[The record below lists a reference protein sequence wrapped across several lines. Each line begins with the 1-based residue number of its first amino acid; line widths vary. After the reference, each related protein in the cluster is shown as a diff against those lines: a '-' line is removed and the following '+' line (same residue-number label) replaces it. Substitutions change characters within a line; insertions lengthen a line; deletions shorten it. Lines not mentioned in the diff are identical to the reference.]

1 MILPQGIPSQRGS
14 ISAFAER
21 LMAED
26 PPRLYL
32 PKDESRP
39 NAGALVFR
47 VGYRSEAERIAA
59 LVGPRDLGQAVDA
72 STDHALL
79 VLLGE
84 YARQLGLIK
93 RLQAVPID
101 QRQGDYTPQ
110 SKLIE
115 FLVAILA
122 GLEHLEDLN
131 QASDPLVK
139 DQAVIASW
147 GQTGFAHYSG
157 VSRTLDAAGDDTLSE
172 VIEVLE
178 TVSQPFIDAE
188 VMALA
193 RRGQALVLDADLTG
207 RKISSTSTTYPGSGF
222 GYMDG
227 EIANGFQAAITSL
240 TGGPCGRLL
249 LSSQRYSGPAQSAE
263 CLQAAV
269 QKMEQVLGLHPRRR
283 TERVQQRL
291 QTLATHLAQLQAS
304 LEAERAHQRDLFD
317 TLQAAR
323 QEEARQQAEVE
334 RWAAEFQAHGW
345 VERPHSKLAQARQ
358 REVSAQKRQSRAGR
372 DLRATAARLTKW
384 EHALAEG
391 QAQQTHLLDWLA
403 QLASDNAT
411 LLHPLTCVLR
421 VDAGFSPD
429 DNLTWLI
436 EMGYVVY
443 TKAHNGQ
450 TTAKLCRQL
459 PATVMW
465 QRVGRNAE
473 AVYLPQQRIAD
484 CPYDLEALLVR
495 YHVPTGYLYSTLLY
509 YGDRPPPPVLKDWFS
524 GYNAR
529 QTIEAGIKE
538 GKGVFRLRHPLV
550 RSPIGMQLQEQFG
563 LFAANFV
570 RWAAQ
575 WAKQLVRQAN
585 HALKDALTEVKT
597 LVQDVAHCRARL
609 VHNVLGRVLI
619 FDEHSPYAGAIL
631 LLSGQVAFQH
641 VLPFFKSSSF
651 ARSETT

>member
-1 MILPQGIPSQRGS
+1 MILPQDSPSQRGS
-14 ISAFAER
+14 VSAFAER
-21 LMAED
+21 LVAD
-26 PPRLYL
+26 IPPRLYL
-32 PKDESRP
+32 PEDQARP
-39 NAGALVFR
+39 DAGDLVFR
-47 VGYRSEAERIAA
+47 VGCRSEAERIAA

-84 YARQLGLIK
+84 YARQLGLIG

-101 QRQGDYTPQ
+101 QRQGDYSPQ

-131 QASDPLVK
+131 QAPDPLVK

-157 VSRTLDAAGDDTLSE
+157 VSRTLEVAGVDTLSA
-172 VIEVLE
+172 VMAVLE

-193 RRGQALVLDADLTG
+193 RRGQALALDVDLTG
-207 RKISSTSTTYPGSGF
+207 RKISSTSTTYEGAGF

-249 LSSQRYSGPAQSAE
+249 LSSQRYAGPAQSAE

-283 TERVQQRL
+283 TEQVQQRL
-291 QTLATHLAQLQAS
+291 QTLATSQARLQAS
-304 LEAERAHQRDLFD
+304 LDAERAHQRDLFD
-317 TLQAAR
+317 ALQAAR

-334 RWAAEFQAHGW
+334 RLSAEFQARGW

-358 REVSAQKRQSRAGR
+358 RVVSAQKRQRRAGR

-384 EHALAEG
+384 EHALADG

-403 QLASDNAT
+403 QLEGDNAT
-411 LLHPLTCVLR
+411 LLHPLSCILR
-421 VDAGFSPD
+421 VDAGFSTD

-450 TTAKLCRQL
+450 TTAKLLRQL
-459 PATVMW
+459 PATVTW

-473 AVYLPQQRIAD
+473 AVYVPQQRIAE

-495 YHVPTGYLYSTLLY
+495 YHVPTGYLYTTLLY
-509 YGDRPPPPVLKDWFS
+509 YGDRPPPQVLKDWFS

-550 RSPIGMQLQEQFG
+550 RSPFGMLLQEQFG

-570 RWAAQ
+570 RWAAH

-585 HALKDALTEVKT
+585 HALTDALTEVKT

-609 VHNVLGRVLI
+609 VHNAVGRVLV
-619 FDEHSPYAGAIL
+619 FDEHSPYAGVCL
-631 LLSGQVAFQH
+631 LLSGQATFQH
-641 VLPFFKSSSF
+641 VLPFFKSLSF
-651 ARSETT
+651 AQAETT

>member
-1 MILPQGIPSQRGS
+1 MILPQDSPSRRGS
-14 ISAFAER
+14 VSAFAER
-21 LMAED
+21 LVADD
-26 PPRLYL
+26 PPQLYW
-32 PKDESRP
+32 PEDETRP
-39 NAGALVFR
+39 AAHDLVFR
-47 VGYRSEAERIAA
+47 VGHRNEAERIAA

-84 YARQLGLIK
+84 YARHLGLIK
-93 RLQAVPID
+93 RLQVVPID
-101 QRQGDYTPQ
+101 QRQGDYAPQ

-131 QASDPLVK
+131 LASDPLVK
-139 DQAVIASW
+139 DQAVITSW
-147 GQTGFAHYSG
+147 GQAGFAHYSG
-157 VSRTLDAAGDDTLSE
+157 VSRTLSAAGDDTLSE
-172 VIEVLE
+172 VIQVLE
-178 TVSQPFIDAE
+178 TVSQPFIDAA

-193 RRGQALVLDADLTG
+193 RHGQALVLDTDLTG
-207 RKISSTSTTYPGSGF
+207 RKVSPTSTTYPGAGF

-227 EIANGFQAAITSL
+227 EIANGFQAALTSL

-249 LSSQRYSGPAQSAE
+249 LSSQRYSGPARSAE

-269 QKMEQVLGLHPRRR
+269 RKMEQVLGLHPRRR

-291 QTLATHLAQLQAS
+291 QALAADQAQLQAS
-304 LEAERAHQRDLFD
+304 LDAERAHQRDLFD
-317 TLQAAR
+317 ALQAAR

-334 RWAAEFQAHGW
+334 RLTVEFQARDW

-358 REVSAQKRQSRAGR
+358 RVASAQKRQARAGR
-372 DLRATAARLTKW
+372 ELRATAARLTKW
-384 EHALAEG
+384 EHALANG
-391 QAQQTHLLDWLA
+391 QAQQTHLLNWLA
-403 QLASDNAT
+403 QLDGDNAT
-411 LLHPLTCVLR
+411 LLHPLTCILR
-421 VDAGFSPD
+421 VDAGFSTD

-443 TKAHNGQ
+443 TKVHNGQ
-450 TTAKLCRQL
+450 TTAKLLRQL
-459 PATVMW
+459 PADVPW

-473 AVYLPQQRIAD
+473 AVYGPHQRIAE
-484 CPYDLEALLVR
+484 CPYDLEALVVR
-495 YHVPTGYLYSTLLY
+495 YHVPTGYLYTTLLY
-509 YGDRPPPPVLKDWFS
+509 YGDRPPPQRLKDWFS

-550 RSPIGMQLQEQFG
+550 RSPIGMLLQEQFG

-575 WAKQLVRQAN
+575 WAQQLVRQAN

-609 VHNVLGRVLI
+609 VHNAWGRVLI
-619 FDEHSPYAGAIL
+619 FDEHSPYAGVCL
-631 LLSGQVAFQH
+631 LLSGQATFQH
-641 VLPFFKSSSF
+641 VLPFFKSLSF
-651 ARSETT
+651 APSETT

>member
-1 MILPQGIPSQRGS
+1 MILPQGVPSQRGS
-14 ISAFAER
+14 VAAFGER
-21 LMAED
+21 LVAD
-26 PPRLYL
+26 IAPRLYL
-32 PKDESRP
+32 PADESRP
-39 NAGALVFR
+39 HASDPVFR

-79 VLLGE
+79 VVLGE
-84 YARQLGLIK
+84 YARQLGLIS

-101 QRQGDYTPQ
+101 QRQGDYSPQ

-139 DQAVIASW
+139 DQAVITSW
-147 GQTGFAHYSG
+147 GQAGFAHYSG
-157 VSRTLDAAGDDTLSE
+157 VSRTLSAAGDDTLRE
-172 VIEVLE
+172 VLQVLE

-193 RRGQALVLDADLTG
+193 RHGQALILDADLTG
-207 RKISSTSTTYPGSGF
+207 RKVSSTSTTYQGSGF

-249 LSSQRYSGPAQSAE
+249 LSSQRYAGPAQSAE
-263 CLQAAV
+263 CLQAAMR
-269 QKMEQVLGLHPRRR
+269 KMEQVLGLHPRRR

-291 QTLATHLAQLQAS
+291 QALAADQSQLQAS
-304 LEAERAHQRDLFD
+304 LDAERARQRDLFD
-317 TLQAAR
+317 ALQAAR

-334 RWAAEFQAHGW
+334 RLTAEFQARDW
-345 VERPHSKLAQARQ
+345 LERPHSKLAQARQ
-358 REVSAQKRQSRAGR
+358 RVVRAQKRQARAGR
-372 DLRATAARLTKW
+372 ELRATAARLTKW
-384 EHALAEG
+384 EHALADEE
-391 QAQQTHLLDWLA
+391 AQQTQLLDWLA
-403 QLASDNAT
+403 QLEGDNAT
-411 LLHPLTCVLR
+411 LLHPLACILR
-421 VDAGFSPD
+421 VDAGFSTD
-429 DNLTWLI
+429 ENLTWLI

-443 TKAHNGQ
+443 TKVHNGQ
-450 TTAKLCRQL
+450 TTAKLLRQL
-459 PATVMW
+459 PPDVTW

-473 AVYLPQQRIAD
+473 AVYWPHQRIAE
-484 CPYDLEALLVR
+484 CPYDLEALVVR
-495 YHVPTGYLYSTLLY
+495 YHVPTGYLYTTLLY
-509 YGDRPPPPVLKDWFS
+509 YGDRPPPQRLKDWFS

-550 RSPIGMQLQEQFG
+550 RSPIGMLLQEQFG

-570 RWAAQ
+570 RWAAH

-585 HALKDALTEVKT
+585 QALKDALTEVKT

-609 VHNVLGRVLI
+609 VHNTVGRVLI
-619 FDEHSPYAGAIL
+619 FDERSPYAGSLL

-641 VLPFFKSSSF
+641 VLPFFKSLNF
-651 ARSETT
+651 LQPGTI

>member
-1 MILPQGIPSQRGS
+1 MILPQEVPSQRGS
-14 ISAFAER
+14 VSAFAER
-21 LMAED
+21 LVAD
-26 PPRLYL
+26 IPPRLYL
-32 PKDESRP
+32 PEDQARP
-39 NAGALVFR
+39 DAGDLVFR
-47 VGYRSEAERIAA
+47 VGYRREAERIAT

-84 YARQLGLIK
+84 YARQLGLIG

-101 QRQGDYTPQ
+101 QRQGDYSPQ

-139 DQAVIASW
+139 DQAVITSW
-147 GQTGFAHYSG
+147 GQVGFAHYSG
-157 VSRTLDAAGDDTLSE
+157 VSRTLSAVGDATLRE
-172 VIEVLE
+172 VLQVLE

-193 RRGQALVLDADLTG
+193 RHGQALVLDADLTG
-207 RKISSTSTTYPGSGF
+207 RKVSSTSTTYQGSGF

-283 TERVQQRL
+283 TEQVQQRL
-291 QTLATHLAQLQAS
+291 QALTTLNRPQAS
-304 LEAERAHQRDLFD
+304 LDAERARQHDLFD
-317 TLQAAR
+317 ALQAAR
-323 QEEARQQAEVE
+323 QEEALWQADVE
-334 RWAAEFQAHGW
+334 RLSAEFQARGW
-345 VERPHSKLAQARQ
+345 VERPHSQLAQARQ
-358 REVSAQKRQSRAGR
+358 RVVSAQKRQTRAGR

-384 EHALAEG
+384 EHALAAG

-403 QLASDNAT
+403 QLDSENTA

-421 VDAGFSPD
+421 VDAGFSTD

-459 PATVMW
+459 SATVDW

-473 AVYLPQQRIAD
+473 AVYLPHQRIAE
-484 CPYDLEALLVR
+484 CPYDLEALVVR
-495 YHVPTGYLYSTLLY
+495 YHVPTGYLYTTLLY
-509 YGDRPPPPVLKDWFS
+509 YGDRPPPQVLKDWFR
-524 GYNAR
+524 GYNTR

-550 RSPIGMQLQEQFG
+550 RSPIGMLLQEQFS

-609 VHNVLGRVLI
+609 VHNVLGHVLI
-619 FDEHSPYAGAIL
+619 FDEQGPYAGSLL
-631 LLSGQVAFQH
+631 LLSGQIAFQH
-641 VLPFFKSSSF
+641 VLPFFKSLNSL
-651 ARSETT
+651 RPETT